1 VASDWSVR
9 LTAEAQA
16 GLDELLEQEGE
27 ECYNDALQAIWYLVE
42 DLTPAGS
49 VRMRKT
55 RDYYRFYICHERW
68 RVIYRV
74 FFGQLRILVDR
85 VGPRPTVYSGFD
97 RW

>member
-1 VASDWSVR
+1 MASEWSVR

-16 GLDELLEQEGE
+16 GLDALLGQESE
-27 ECYNDALQAIWYLVE
+27 ECYYDALQAIRDLAE
-42 DLTPAGS
+42 DPTPAGS

-55 RDYYRFYICHERW
+55 KDYYRFYVCHKRW

-74 FFGQLRILVDR
+74 FFGLRRILVDR
-85 VGPRPTVYSGFD
+85 VGPRPNVYRGFD